1 MARTHKKTQAPQSD
15 FDPAKYE
22 EEILKHEKQAPS
34 KNLDIST
41 LEEFEVTDGKNRDSD
56 EIQKMKDLEEL
67 LGIRQMNPYGTHN
80 REIFDEKLDDMTMT
94 DMQNLA
100 MQIGFPPTRD
110 RMALKR
116 GLRKSFDSF
125 LKSHSVGAV
134 FQPQPMFDENSPNF
148 KETKEL
154 FSL

>member
-1 MARTHKKTQAPQSD
+1 MARPKKSQAAQPD
-15 FDPAKYE
+15 FDPAKFE
-22 EEILKHEKQAPS
+22 SEIRKHEKQAPS
-34 KNLDIST
+34 KDLDIST
-41 LEEFEVTDGKNRDSD
+41 LEEFEVTDGKDRDSD
-56 EIQKMKDLEEL
+56 EIQKMKDLEEV
-67 LGIRQMNPYGTHN
+67 LGLRQMNPYGTHN

-94 DMQNLA
+94 DMQSLA
-100 MQIGFPPTRD
+100 MEIGFPPTRD
-110 RMALKR
+110 RHALKR

>member
-1 MARTHKKTQAPQSD
+1 MNDD
-15 FDPAKYE
+15 FDPAKYDAA
-22 EEILKHEKQAPS
+22 IRKHEQESPK
-34 KNLDIST
+34 KELDIST
-41 LEEFEVTDGKNRDSD
+41 LEEFEITDGKDRDD
-56 EIQKMKDLEEL
+56 EAIKKLKDLEEL
-67 LGIRQMNPYGTHN
+67 LGMRQMNPYGTLD
-80 REIFDEKLDDMTMT
+80 REIFDEKLDDMTAT

-134 FQPQPMFDENSPNF
+134 FQPEPIFDENSPNF
-148 KETKEL
+148 KETVRL
-154 FSL
+154 FE

>member
-1 MARTHKKTQAPQSD
+1 MNDD
-15 FDPAKYE
+15 FDPAKYHE
-22 EEILKHEKQAPS
+22 ALRQHEKESPS
-34 KNLDIST
+34 KELDIST
-41 LEEFEVTDGKNRDSD
+41 LEEFEITDGKDRESD
-56 EIQKMKDLEEL
+56 DIQKLKDLEEV

-94 DMQNLA
+94 DMQSLA

-134 FQPQPMFDENSPNF
+134 FQPEPIFDENSPNY
-148 KETKEL
+148 KEAVKL
-154 FSL
+154 FSE